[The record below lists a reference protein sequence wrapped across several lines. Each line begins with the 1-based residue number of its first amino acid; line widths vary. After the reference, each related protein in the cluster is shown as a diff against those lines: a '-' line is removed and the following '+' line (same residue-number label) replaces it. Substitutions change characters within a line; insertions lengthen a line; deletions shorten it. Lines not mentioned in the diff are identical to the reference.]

1 MITEKHKF
9 PNNQEK
15 LIKLLGKGV
24 KIFNPDSIH
33 IGDDV
38 DTDRISGEGVVLYS
52 GCKILGKDTLIM
64 AGTKLGYEAPVTI
77 ENCQIGPDVELKGGF
92 FCNSVFLEK
101 SGMGSCAHVR
111 DACILE
117 EEANG
122 AHSVGLK
129 HTILFPFV
137 TLGSLI
143 NFCDCLMAGGTNRKN
158 HSEVG
163 SSYIHF
169 NYTPNQDKATPSLIG
184 DVYRGV
190 MLDKPP
196 IFLGGQGGLVG
207 PAKLGFGMVIAA
219 GSIVRGDFLEEN
231 KLIAGSILKEKYS
244 DFHPGLYLSI
254 QRQVLNNINYIANLI
269 ALSIWYKEVR
279 SRFFQESP
287 MHKELY
293 KGALEK
299 LNIAIQERIKRFKVF
314 VQKLPESVKILQE
327 IMKENASYQLISQ
340 KKELFDKWSEI
351 EDIFNFLREN
361 NIKSDEKLLFSEKI
375 DAAREIKG
383 NDYIRVIQGL
393 DRNLRGIGSK
403 WLKSIVDRINN
414 EILRVIPS
422 FKI

>member
-1 MITEKHKF
+1 MRF
-9 PNNQEK
+9 QNNQEK
-15 LIKLLGKGV
+15 LLRLMEKGV
-24 KIFNPDSIH
+24 KIPNPETVQ
-33 IGDDV
+33 IGEDV
-38 DTDRISGEGVVLYS
+38 DNDRISGERVVFYS
-52 GCKILGKDTLIM
+52 GCKILGRDTLIM
-64 AGTKLGYEAPVTI
+64 PGVELGYEAPATV
-77 ENCQIGPDVELKGGF
+77 ENCQVGPDVELKGGF

-143 NFCDCLMAGGTNRKN
+143 NFCDCLMAGGTDRKN

-184 DVYRGV
+184 DVHRGV
-190 MLDKPP
+190 MLDQTP

-207 PAKLGFGMVIAA
+207 PAKLGFGTVIAA
-219 GSIVRGDFLEEN
+219 GAIFRGDSVEEN
-231 KLIAGSILKEKYS
+231 KLFTGSILKEKYL
-244 DFHPGLYLSI
+244 DFYPGLYWNI

-269 ALSIWYKEVR
+269 ALRFWYKEIR
-279 SRFFQESP
+279 SQFLQEGH
-287 MHKELY
+287 MGKELF

-299 LNIAIQERIKRFKVF
+299 LNIAIHERIKRFKAL
-314 VQKLPESVKILQE
+314 VQKMPKSVKIYQE
-327 IMKENASYQLISQ
+327 IKKEKASRKIITQ
-340 KKELFDKWSEI
+340 KKDLFNKWSEI
-351 EDIFNFLREN
+351 EDIFNAFREN
-361 NIKSDEKLLFSEKI
+361 EIESPEKIIFLEKI
-375 DAAREIKG
+375 DAARETIG

-393 DRNLRGIGSK
+393 DKKWRETGSR
-403 WLKSIVDRINN
+403 WLKYIVDRIN
-414 EILRVIPS
+414 EEVLKIIPS
-422 FKI
+422 LKE